1 MKNKTL
7 WKQVGAAAI
16 AAAMVMSTVP
26 ATPVQAAG
34 GKTLAVSSQKQLNQ
48 ALKTVKGKN
57 AVITVK
63 AGKNVKITIPKG
75 TYKVTIRV
83 VGKKAAVVN
92 NGTVKEIVVN
102 SKGTVAIK
110 NNGTIKKVTV
120 QNAKSVSFSGNH
132 KKAVPVVVNAEDVSM
147 ILAAPAKITAK
158 KDVNIVLKKGA
169 EKSSITCTKN
179 AQAQVDNQTKK
190 AISVK
195 IADGTTLKV
204 ESGESCTITPKG
216 KKEDTSGEDKTDGKD
231 QKTDDTSDGNA
242 SSGSSSSGNSSG
254 GTTVETPSKLTEADL
269 LKQGY
274 QLKWQDNFDGVF
286 LNRAD
291 WNVEL
296 HEKGWVNSE
305 WQEYV
310 DSDKNIQVKDGKLL
324 IKPVETVNA
333 DGTRSYTSGRINTQG
348 KHDFKYGYFECR
360 AKVPTG
366 KGYLP
371 AFWMMPTDENL
382 YGQWPKCG
390 EIDIM
395 EVMGQETNKAYG
407 TIHYGEPHDQSQGT
421 YTVDAKDNF
430 ADQYHTYACDWEPGK
445 ITWYIDGVKYHEES
459 DWFSAKSGQGEVTY
473 PAPFDQPFYMIL
485 NLAVGGSWVGYPDES
500 TTYDDQK
507 FAIDYVKVYQK
518 DSYDENVTKPIK
530 EVTLRDPDATGNY
543 INNGDFSVVE
553 DLSDTKNW
561 QFMTALGGKGTAE
574 IKNKELVISTTNA
587 GTADYSI
594 QLVQP
599 DIPLQKGG
607 TYKVTF
613 DAYAD
618 EARTMIAD
626 ISGPDHNYTRYWN
639 DTKVSLGTNKQT
651 FTYEFQMTGSDDAN
665 GRLEFNLGNTGSTA
679 TVHLSNVRIEKTGY
693 EEIKEDT
700 TKKALA
706 DGNYVYNGSFQEG
719 KNRLGYWEITK
730 PEHVTAEVTGLE
742 DGRRLKVIS
751 QKGTE
756 STAVTVGQKDLAL
769 APDTDYILSFTAQAQ
784 EAKTMTVHA
793 AGQDFQAELTGEKKN
808 YSFSFKTAADL
819 TDKNISFDLGLG
831 TTVYLDD
838 VRIDEDSL
846 IKNGSFN
853 AGLAGFDPYCY
864 TPSNVTYVVDSL
876 NEDNAADFTIN
887 DTGEADWH
895 IQLKQT
901 GVKLEQGQW
910 YRLSLKMKSS
920 IDRKVSYALQRDGS
934 THKDAD
940 GNEDWTPY
948 CQETVDLTD
957 EYHTITKEFQMKEDT
972 DPETIFN
979 IAMGAVGGEQ
989 ITQQHRI
996 CMDDIV
1002 LEKIKAPEIKPEETG
1017 KNLLTNGDF
1026 SDETSRWDI
1035 NTKDGQTATTVVTDG
1050 GIVFQVKNPG
1060 EKDWDVQLKQ
1070 TGFTLEKGCKYR
1082 VKFKV
1087 TSTKART
1094 IKLGLMDNSSQ
1105 KWYGGAD
1112 ISLGEAEEKEVS
1124 YEFTMQQDTDNVSE
1138 MFISMG
1144 KISDKNTPASDITLT
1159 NFSLEKITE

>member
-120 QNAKSVSFSGNH
+120 QNAKSVSFSGNC

-216 KKEDTSGEDKTDGKD
+216 KKEDTSGEDKTDEKDKTDGKD

-819 TDKNISFDLGLG
+819 TDKNISLIWDWERPYIWMMSGL
-831 TTVYLDD
+831 T
-838 VRIDEDSL
+838 R
-846 IKNGSFN
+846 
-853 AGLAGFDPYCY
+853 
-864 TPSNVTYVVDSL
+864 
-876 NEDNAADFTIN
+876 
-887 DTGEADWH
+887 
-895 IQLKQT
+895 
-901 GVKLEQGQW
+901 
-910 YRLSLKMKSS
+910 
-920 IDRKVSYALQRDGS
+920 
-934 THKDAD
+934 
-940 GNEDWTPY
+940 
-948 CQETVDLTD
+948 
-957 EYHTITKEFQMKEDT
+957 
-972 DPETIFN
+972 
-979 IAMGAVGGEQ
+979 
-989 ITQQHRI
+989 
-996 CMDDIV
+996 
-1002 LEKIKAPEIKPEETG
+1002 
-1017 KNLLTNGDF
+1017 
-1026 SDETSRWDI
+1026 
-1035 NTKDGQTATTVVTDG
+1035 TA
-1050 GIVFQVKNPG
+1050 
-1060 EKDWDVQLKQ
+1060 
-1070 TGFTLEKGCKYR
+1070 
-1082 VKFKV
+1082 
-1087 TSTKART
+1087 
-1094 IKLGLMDNSSQ
+1094 
-1105 KWYGGAD
+1105 
-1112 ISLGEAEEKEVS
+1112 
-1124 YEFTMQQDTDNVSE
+1124 
-1138 MFISMG
+1138 
-1144 KISDKNTPASDITLT
+1144 
-1159 NFSLEKITE
+1159 